1 MSKPKEGHSATPT
14 TTMVGDS
21 SRGRQRGNGFYLY
34 IIFRQVS
41 GRDLNCEQFLKH
53 EVERNNFQGLEII
66 DSSRCGKDEVFKI
79 KLPSIST
86 VTRIMPRIR
95 DGGKRENINIVWAY
109 ERRLSR
115 KYADCFKLATST
127 QPEAKEQ
134 IVNPLSAQ
142 EHKCPGGPSRES
154 KVINRMEDK
163 KHEELLFYIAFKN
176 ITNKTFDCD
185 IFLLSGSKAK
195 DGDINILSSVT
206 CHEDVLLTV
215 TFKSE
220 EKAAKTLWHIRNKGH
235 NLKERIEIVWYH
247 KPLLPGK
254 YLRFLDSA
262 SQATE
267 KEVHP
272 NDKVKQHN
280 VASAE
285 HPFPKT
291 NSKCDA
297 SMSKN
302 ELQCPSPLKDPGGIT
317 GTKRAEDKKIEPF
330 LIYVAFEN
338 IPKESFDCTQFLLTQ
353 NEVKDNQIN
362 ILSTVLCGADVLLT
376 VTFSSKTKALDT
388 LRSIRTK
395 GNKLKDRKEIKW
407 YYKDSLPRKYCNCLQ
422 SVPQNRNEKVYQ
434 NDKKTK
440 QIQRTDVNL
449 PKQPPV
455 HAKNPQHNPYGNK
468 GGETKQQSTKS
479 TAGSDEKNTKVDAI
493 RPKEEGTCVYVSI
506 QESVKE
512 RVLEGFLRARIGC
525 ESKATEFKVISTEI
539 EQKTSFTMVTIRF
552 KNKLLAREALNL
564 LKMSNLNSETQLGC
578 SLTSPNDTVEF
589 RKEQLAN
596 KLNDIQNRS
605 SKVLHELSSKTD
617 RANDRLNKLV
627 TPAYVSTTEYETI
640 MDQRCALKSDIE
652 EFKNQEKEYNRCVQD
667 ITDRL
672 SNSITSENFEY
683 NLSSETINFGIECC
697 RLESGLP
704 IYGRRF
710 GVLKLI
716 QENQIVIIR
725 GETGSGKSTQLVQY
739 LYQADFGKTGM
750 ITCTQ
755 PRKVACVSLAERVA
769 TELVTN
775 VGQIVG
781 YKSGLRRKISEQT
794 KIVYQTHHSLLQECL
809 KDPRLIKYSCI
820 MIDEAHERSIYT
832 DILLS
837 IIKICLPVR
846 PDLKVIISSAT
857 IDVEIFSEYFHG
869 CPTVEISG
877 RAFPVDVIW
886 RDAEEQYHD
895 FKNFEGAAVAL
906 AKHIH
911 LTEGQGDIL
920 AFLPSPLDTEKC
932 KEDLDKKLTG
942 RTNYKCFPFHGQLHP
957 VEQQEVFQG
966 LPIGQRKI
974 VFATNAAETSIT
986 IPGIK
991 FVIDTGMAKERE
1003 FDPIRHINTLRPKII
1018 SRSSAN
1024 QRKGRAGRTA
1034 PGICYRLYTRQSY
1047 EEMNPSS
1054 VPEIQ
1059 RVHLGQTLLML
1070 YEMDMDPLTCD
1081 FVEAP
1086 CADAMDSALRTLEE
1100 LRCVVDGKI
1109 TELGK
1114 WLAKIPLEPRLATMI
1129 KLGHDKGL
1137 LYDAIVFAVL
1147 FGTCGNSIFY
1157 RSGSDEAKR
1166 RADKLKL
1173 RFCHDKGDGLTFMEI
1188 YKEWVKQ
1195 PDRRQFPWCLEN
1207 KISAKILRGARE
1219 TILEIIAVLRKEY
1232 QITVDQTFKRGE
1244 ESVEHLQKF
1253 VLYAFF
1259 NNICYHMGHE
1269 KMGYFVPDL
1278 DQRVYVH
1285 PSSALKALGDSSDWL
1300 VYGNFLRTSRDF
1312 ITTVTPIREEWITE
1326 IANEKKQ
1333 HFDVEISKSKKLFR
1347 THTEHFGV
1355 STMAAF
1361 IGAKYTNI
1369 RRCEDMLSKE
1379 FQTPIVLEVERD
1391 KGDIHLFSTLNSMD
1405 AVEQFKNMVKEV
1417 KESFQMKSREFQL
1430 GSKPTRFGGV
1440 RIVIG
1445 VGGEGQMILLPN
1457 EYRSIYIVRPHRYT
1471 KADDVINKFSEYGE
1485 IIDTWQDTRSGDRWG
1500 KLTFESPESALD
1512 AVLETQD
1519 DEFEA
1524 AIPEF
1529 KFNDNHDY
1537 QFKAK
1542 LTWCRRPLT
1551 GLAFVDIDPADLPKA
1566 SRLGRLKILDR
1577 FVNVNLDRKSGQ
1589 SLCLRGIPQGAQEED
1604 IRESLISSMRFCSE
1618 DEEDRILRINLLREK
1633 VKTTE
1638 RDLRDIKEKIE
1649 SVISRIVPDSSFL
1662 VDLSAPRKDTDFD
1675 FQAFVRF
1682 KQIEHGEKVCRKLT
1696 DDIELTISNQI
1707 VQITPDLSTSINVTK
1722 NVYEKM
1728 LPVVKEYIEILRTK
1742 LRMNFHCEI
1751 KPLNK
1756 NRVSIRIFSEI
1767 PKDLSRVRSILATL
1781 LKGEVMECWR
1791 NDNYRFL
1798 FLQTGRTFLND
1809 LEKTSNVHIA
1819 VDGSR
1824 FTISIY
1830 GQVKDTS
1837 AAQIEINKFLEEVIE
1852 GTGREISL
1860 NSADQPKGLMKALIK
1875 EYGLNLEILIEEER
1889 LNSALL
1895 NHSTQVLK
1903 LMGTQKNVDK
1913 AFSRIAF
1920 IARALNKTKSQTK
1933 SNEELPECS
1942 TCFMTVEHI
1951 SKLYRLEYCG
1961 HAYCLDCLHQQ
1972 IKLAIQNKDLPILCG
1987 GDGCQEPFVW
1997 HDFLNTFRKFN
2008 IEDECLVNAAVD
2020 KFVMKNRESY
2030 RHCLSAECPMVY
2042 RITLNG
2048 ALFVCGE
2055 CRLKICTTCHVE
2067 YHDGLTCE
2075 MFKSISKEELSL
2087 AKFLGENK
2095 DTVKIC
2101 PKCKTLIEKTYG
2113 CHHMSC
2119 KSCDNHFCWLCL
2131 ASFGTS
2137 KECYTHIAKNHGGIN
2152 NY

>member
-1 MSKPKEGHSATPT
+1 MDFSKC
-14 TTMVGDS
+14 GD
-21 SRGRQRGNGFYLY
+21 
-34 IIFRQVS
+34 
-41 GRDLNCEQFLKH
+41 
-53 EVERNNFQGLEII
+53 
-66 DSSRCGKDEVFKI
+66 DEVFKI
-79 KLPSIST
+79 QLSKVMP
-86 VTRIMPRIR
+86 IMSKIR
-95 DGGKRENINIVWAY
+95 DECKKRCVDMVWRYAG
-109 ERRLSR
+109 RLSK
-115 KYADCFKLATST
+115 KYADSFKMSTSTRPVANEPNVKSVREYQYATS
-127 QPEAKEQ
+127 K
-134 IVNPLSAQ
+134 
-142 EHKCPGGPSRES
+142 SRES
-154 KVINRMEDK
+154 EETATINRRK
-163 KHEELLFYIAFKN
+163 KSEQEELLFYVAFKN
-176 ITNKTFDCD
+176 ISNEAFDCAQ
-185 IFLLSGSKAK
+185 FLLTGSKAEG
-195 DGDINILSSVT
+195 GDINILSSVT
-206 CHEDVLLTV
+206 CHADVLLTV

-220 EKAAKTLWHIRNKGH
+220 ENAANTLWHIRDKGH
-235 NLKERIEIVWYH
+235 NLKEERIELVWYR
-247 KPLLPGK
+247 KPLLPDK

-262 SQATE
+262 PQVSR
-267 KEVHP
+267 KEVDP
-272 NDKVKQHN
+272 TDTVKQHRI
-280 VASAE
+280 ASSE

-291 NSKCDA
+291 NGKFDA

-302 ELQCPSPLKDPGGIT
+302 ELQCPGPSKDLEGIT
-317 GTKRAEDKKIEPF
+317 GTKRAEDKKIQPF

-353 NEVKDNQIN
+353 SEEKGTQIN

-376 VTFSSKTKALDT
+376 VTFSSKTKALET

-395 GNKLKDRKEIKW
+395 GNKLKDRKEVKW
-407 YYKDSLPRKYCNCLQ
+407 YYKDSLPRKYSNCHQ
-422 SVPQNRNEKVYQ
+422 SVSQNRNKKVFQNEK
-434 NDKKTK
+434 KPK
-440 QIQRTDVNL
+440 QIQKPDVDL
-449 PKQPPV
+449 PKQPQ
-455 HAKNPQHNPYGNK
+455 ADTITSLHNPCGNK
-468 GGETKQQSTKS
+468 GGETAQMSTKS
-479 TAGSDEKNTKVDAI
+479 SVGSDEKNTKVDAI
-493 RPKEEGTCVYVSI
+493 RSKEEGTCVYVSI
-506 QESVKE
+506 RESVKE
-512 RVLEGFLRARIGC
+512 RLLEGFLRARIGC

-539 EQKTSFTMVTIRF
+539 DQKTSFTMVTIQF

-605 SKVLHELSSKTD
+605 SKALHELRSKTD
-617 RANDRLNKLV
+617 GAHDRLNSLV
-627 TPAYVSTTEYETI
+627 TPAFVSTTEYETI

-683 NLSSETINFGIECC
+683 ILASETINFGIECC

-704 IYGRRF
+704 IYGRRLD
-710 GVLKLI
+710 VLNLI
-716 QENQIVIIR
+716 QENQVVIIR

-781 YKSGLRRKISEQT
+781 YKSGLRKNTSEQT
-794 KIVYQTHHSLLQECL
+794 KIIYQTHHSLLQECL
-809 KDPRLIKYSCI
+809 KDPRLTKYSCI
-820 MIDEAHERSIYT
+820 IIDEAHERSIYT

-846 PDLKVIISSAT
+846 QDLKVIISSAT
-857 IDVEIFSEYFHG
+857 IDVKIFSEYFHD

-911 LTEGQGDIL
+911 LTEGPGDIL

-957 VEQQEVFQG
+957 SEQQEVFQG
-966 LPIGQRKI
+966 LPVGQRKI

-1047 EEMNPSS
+1047 EEMNRTS

-1086 CADAMDSALRTLEE
+1086 CADAINSALTTLEE

-1157 RSGSDEAKR
+1157 RAGSDEAKR

-1173 RFCHDKGDGLTFMEI
+1173 RFCHVKGDGVTFMEI
-1188 YKEWVKQ
+1188 YKEWITQ
-1195 PDRRQFPWCLEN
+1195 PDRRQGPWCFEN
-1207 KISAKILRGARE
+1207 KINAKVLRGAKE

-1232 QITVDQTFKRGE
+1232 QITVDQTFKRGK

-1259 NNICYHMGHE
+1259 NNVCYHMGHE

-1300 VYGNFLRTSRDF
+1300 VYGNFLRTSRDY

-1333 HFDVEISKSKKLFR
+1333 HFDVEISKSKKLFK

-1369 RRCEDMLSKE
+1369 RRCEDMLSKK

-1391 KGDIHLFSTLNSMD
+1391 KGEIHLFSTLNSMD
-1405 AVEQFKNMVKEV
+1405 AVEQFKDMVKEV
-1417 KESFQMKSREFQL
+1417 KEAFQMKSREFQL

-1445 VGGEGQMILLPN
+1445 AGGEGQMILLPN
-1457 EYRSIYIVRPHRYT
+1457 EYRSIYIVRANRYT
-1471 KADDVINKFSEYGE
+1471 KADDVIDKFSEYGE
-1485 IIDTWQDTRSGDRWG
+1485 IVDTWQDTRSGDRWG

-1524 AIPEF
+1524 AVPEF

-1604 IRESLISSMRFCSE
+1604 IRESLISSMGFCSE
-1618 DEEDRILRINLLREK
+1618 DEEDRIHRITLLREK

-1638 RDLRDIKEKIE
+1638 RDLRDIKENIE
-1649 SVISRIVPDSSFL
+1649 RVISRVVPDSSFL
-1662 VDLSAPRKDTDFD
+1662 VDLSAPRKETDFD

-1696 DDIELTISNQI
+1696 DKLTISKQN
-1707 VQITPDLSTSINVTK
+1707 VKITPDLSTSINVAQK
-1722 NVYEKM
+1722 VYEKM
-1728 LPVVKEYIEILRTK
+1728 CPVVDEYIEILQTK
-1742 LRMNFHCEI
+1742 LRMNFDCQI
-1751 KPLNK
+1751 KTLNK

-1767 PKDLSRVRSILATL
+1767 PKDLSRVRSILAKL
-1781 LKGEVMECWR
+1781 LKGEVLECWR

-1798 FLQTGRTFLND
+1798 FLQTGRKFLND
-1809 LEKTSNVHIA
+1809 LEKTNNVHIA

-1824 FTISIY
+1824 FTICLY

-1837 AAQIEINKFLEEVIE
+1837 AAQIQINKFLEEIIE

-1889 LNSALL
+1889 LNSAIL

-1913 AFSRIAF
+1913 AFSKIAF
-1920 IARALNKTKSQTK
+1920 IARGLNKAKSQNK
-1933 SNEELPECS
+1933 ANDELPECS
-1942 TCFMTVEHI
+1942 TCFMVVEHT
-1951 SKLYRLEYCG
+1951 SKLYRLENCG
-1961 HAYCLDCLHQQ
+1961 HAYCLDCLRQQ
-1972 IKLAIQNKDLPILCG
+1972 IELAIQNKDLPILCG

-1997 HDFLNTFRKFN
+1997 HDFQNTLRKFN
-2008 IEDECLVNAAVD
+2008 IEDECFVNAAVD
-2020 KFVMKNRESY
+2020 KFVMKNRDSY
-2030 RHCLSAECPMVY
+2030 RHCLTAECPMVY
-2042 RITLNG
+2042 RVTSNG
-2048 ALFVCGE
+2048 ASFMCSE

-2067 YHDGLTCE
+2067 YHDGLTCA
-2075 MFKSISKEELSL
+2075 MFKSISKEEPSI

-2095 DTVKIC
+2095 DTVKMC

-2119 KSCDNHFCWLCL
+2119 KSCGNHFCWLCL
-2131 ASFGTS
+2131 ASFGTAE
-2137 KECYTHIAKNHGGIN
+2137 ECYNHLAKNHGGIMN
-2152 NY
+2152 F